1 MAPVSLPCVMGT
13 DVCSF
18 KTMELEYE
26 HANEQLGRHLKF
38 AHNEGLGPPHSEKNK
53 PEKFPWPSIEADST
67 TEAWE
72 DFEATWNQYKEE
84 YNLSGKGL
92 IRQLNACCSTDLKT
106 SLSRLTCGKQF
117 KQTEINLM
125 KLMKQLAVRHQ
136 NPAVHV
142 QEFLGLTQQAD
153 EGVRHYLTR
162 LRGVAGRCDFNV
174 NCRTCNKAIS
184 YQDNVV
190 RFKLIQGLTDQEIK
204 EHILSEED
212 RSLDDTVKAIEAKE
226 SGKIAR
232 KTVGVT
238 TSPAKV
244 SLVGDIGSHR
254 RCNCC

>member
-38 AHNEGLGPPHSEKNK
+38 AHNEGLGPPHNEKNK
-53 PEKFPWPSIEADST
+53 SEKFPRPSIEADST

-92 IRQLNACCSTDLKT
+92 IIRQLHACCSTDLKT

-153 EGVRHYLTR
+153 KWVRHYLTR
-162 LRGVAGRCDFNV
+162 LRGVAGQCDFNV
-174 NCRTCNKAIS
+174 NCHTCNKAIS
-184 YQDNVV
+184 YQDNAV

-204 EHILSEED
+204 
-212 RSLDDTVKAIEAKE
+212 
-226 SGKIAR
+226 
-232 KTVGVT
+232 
-238 TSPAKV
+238 
-244 SLVGDIGSHR
+244 
-254 RCNCC
+254 